1 MGKGSKSQ
9 DNSPMFM
16 ALMMAQMAT
25 SAQNQKTG
33 ADQLAWAKQQD
44 ALDRAQSQ
52 PILDLQL
59 KAQQEAL
66 ANAQKDRA
74 RYEAIY
80 QPLENQYVQQAS
92 TWDTPEEEQNA
103 AGRAAAVGNQI
114 FEAQRSA
121 ATRDLEAFGVDPSAT
136 RFAGLDIGA
145 RTANAAAL
153 AGAENSAINQRIQ
166 EGLALRGNAINIGRG
181 LPGQSLA
188 GLGAGV
194 GAGSAGLSGITG
206 LTSLGANTMGT
217 GLQWANLGQQGL
229 NEAGV
234 IGNNYAQNQLG
245 RDQLAAGASS
255 GWGSLA
261 GLLGGS
267 ILGGRNDQGGTLGGS
282 IGSGLLRGATA
293 LGGIFGLDEGGA
305 IPDPN
310 NPPQIQGAVPITAS
324 PTQGRAIDDVPA
336 RLSPGEFVV
345 PKDVVMWQGE
355 KHFQN
360 LIKKSREQKNDPQQ
374 APAKPE
380 MKAIPTAPVAPR
392 MAYAGGGRV
401 KGKPYD
407 RRADELSRL
416 PYHGIPE
423 SEIQPDPSNPL
434 YQGRL
439 RNGSTVYGS
448 APQYPHPAYPWTQI
462 SPKVDSHSNM
472 PQVTPDMLS
481 AQRRRAVGAPV
492 SYDEQGRAYP
502 GLTPDDALSAYS
514 DRPNIYNGTDSG
526 PNPTRYLPP
535 RPQPGEADTDQPYAS
550 WVYDAMRGG
559 S

>member
-80 QPLENQYVQQAS
+80 QPLENQYVQQAA
-92 TWDTPEEEQNA
+92 TWDTPEEEQA
-103 AGRAAAVGNQI
+103 AAARAAAVGNQI

-145 RTANAAAL
+145 RTANAAAI

-229 NEAGV
+229 TQAGT
-234 IGNNYAQNQLG
+234 IGNNYAQDVLG
-245 RDQLAAGASS
+245 RAKLDAGSSS

-261 GLLGGS
+261 GMIGGS
-267 ILGGRNDQGGTLGGS
+267 ILGGTMPTTAAGVGGGTLGGA
-282 IGSGLLRGATA
+282 IGAGLLS
-293 LGGIFGLDEGGA
+293 IFDEGGGV
-305 IPDPN
+305 PDPN
-310 NPPQIQGAVPITAS
+310 NPQQIQGAVPITAS

-380 MKAIPTAPVAPR
+380 MKQAIPTGLTPEVA
-392 MAYAGGGRV
+392 AA
-401 KGKPYD
+401 
-407 RRADELSRL
+407 
-416 PYHGIPE
+416 
-423 SEIQPDPSNPL
+423 
-434 YQGRL
+434 
-439 RNGSTVYGS
+439 
-448 APQYPHPAYPWTQI
+448 TQA
-462 SPKVDSHSNM
+462 
-472 PQVTPDMLS
+472 
-481 AQRRRAVGAPV
+481 AQRGVAVGAP
-492 SYDEQGRAYP
+492 RA
-502 GLTPDDALSAYS
+502 
-514 DRPNIYNGTDSG
+514 
-526 PNPTRYLPP
+526 
-535 RPQPGEADTDQPYAS
+535 PQPQQALPIWA
-550 WVYDAMRGG
+550 R
-559 S
+559 